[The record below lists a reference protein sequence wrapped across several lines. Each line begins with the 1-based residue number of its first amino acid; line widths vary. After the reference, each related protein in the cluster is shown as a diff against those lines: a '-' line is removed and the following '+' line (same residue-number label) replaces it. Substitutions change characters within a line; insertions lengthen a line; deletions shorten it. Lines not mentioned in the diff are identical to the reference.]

1 MCMLPP
7 LLSLMSWLIKANRIY
22 PQRCS
27 ALYGL
32 FQKRAITDCL
42 CLCLFYLGRS
52 ARSFPKKGNYRFY
65 GVIILRKVPQLLS
78 QFRIHSENIFSKG
91 EICRLIERENSV
103 FISRKNIFL
112 NFNMTVPNFSGKFS
126 NRNSQS
132 FLFQSSSSSR

>member
-42 CLCLFYLGRS
+42 CLCLFFWAALPS
-52 ARSFPKKGNYRFY
+52 PSQKKGQLQ
-65 GVIILRKVPQLLS
+65 ILRGNNIKESPPTIVP
-78 QFRIHSENIFSKG
+78 I
-91 EICRLIERENSV
+91 
-103 FISRKNIFL
+103 
-112 NFNMTVPNFSGKFS
+112 
-126 NRNSQS
+126 
-132 FLFQSSSSSR
+132 

>member
-22 PQRCS
+22 SQRCS
-27 ALYGL
+27 TLYGL
-32 FQKRAITDCL
+32 SKKEQLQIVFVFVFLSGPL
-42 CLCLFYLGRS
+42 CPVL
-52 ARSFPKKGNYRFY
+52 PKKGQLQ
-65 GVIILRKVPQLLS
+65 ILRGNNIKETSQPLS

-112 NFNMTVPNFSGKFS
+112 NFNMTVPNFSEKFS

>member
-22 PQRCS
+22 SQRCS

-32 FQKRAITDCL
+32 FQKRAIIDCL
-42 CLCLFYLGRS
+42 CICLFIWAALPS
-52 ARSFPKKGNYRFY
+52 PSKKKGNYRFY

-91 EICRLIERENSV
+91 KICRLIERENSV

-112 NFNMTVPNFSGKFS
+112 NFNMTVPNFSEKFS

-132 FLFQSSSSSR
+132 FLFQSSSSR